1 LKAYIVGGVPA
12 SGFLQRMQLDN
23 VFADDETLSLLK
35 QVVPSDHS
43 EVSQQT
49 V

>member
-1 LKAYIVGGVPA
+1 VPA